1 MSPLCRSALLACFAA
16 LLAAFA
22 FASPVEARQGFGGF
36 FWSGPYYQPPS
47 WRQRYY
53 APPRKRHYAP
63 SRKRKVVR
71 SERRRFS
78 NSPKRP
84 AALAVG
90 EAGAAAAASVQISIN
105 KVSQKMTVTIDGV
118 EKYVWLVSTGVTG
131 YSTPSGSYTPFR
143 MEPDHYSKEWDDA
156 PMPHAIFFTPGGHAI
171 HGSPHTKS
179 LGRRASHGCVRL
191 APDNAATLYALVEK
205 DGMKNTRVIVR
216 GGL

>member
-1 MSPLCRSALLACFAA
+1 MSTLCRSALLACLTA

-22 FASPVEARQGFGGF
+22 FASHVEAQGFGGF
-36 FWSGPYYQPPS
+36 FWSGPYYQPSP

-53 APPRKRHYAP
+53 APPPKRHYAP

-71 SERRRFS
+71 SEQRRFS
-78 NSPKRP
+78 KSPKRRV
-84 AALAVG
+84 ALAVPG
-90 EAGAAAAASVQISIN
+90 AGAAAAAGVQISIN
-105 KVSQKMTVTIDGV
+105 KVSQKMTVTVDGV
-118 EKYVWLVSTGVTG
+118 EKYVWLVSTGASG

-156 PMPHAIFFTPGGHAI
+156 PMPHSIFFTPTGHAI
-171 HGSPHTKS
+171 HGSPHTKR
-179 LGRRASHGCVRL
+179 LGRPVSHGCVRL

-205 DGMKNTRVIVR
+205 AGMKNTRVIVS